1 MFGNETQLKR
11 PRLRGNGRR
20 DVGIMERISVQT
32 PDNHYDIV
40 LGDETL
46 EALGTLM
53 AERDLRGRV
62 AVVSDET
69 VAGLYGERVLH
80 SLRDVGFAPRLITF
94 PAGEAHKNL
103 DTVRR
108 LYDAF
113 VAAGL
118 ERSSPVV
125 ALGGGVVGDTV
136 GFAAATF
143 LRGVPLVQVPTTL
156 LAMVDA
162 SIGGK
167 VGVDLPQG
175 KNLVGAFKQPVLVV
189 ADPTTLRTLPES
201 EFRAGL
207 AEVIKAGI
215 IGAPDLFAHL
225 EREGY
230 EPLAWVIRRAI
241 EVKRDVVQEDPFEA
255 GRRAVLNLGHTFGH
269 ALEALSG
276 YTLLHG
282 YAVSIGMAVAVR
294 VAVHLGLAEGELARR
309 VEGALIRYGLPVR
322 YAGHTPEEVWGAMG
336 TDKKRRGG
344 RLRFVLPRAI
354 GDVIVT
360 TDVPKEI
367 VIQTLRESHEP

>member
-1 MFGNETQLKR
+1 
-11 PRLRGNGRR
+11 
-20 DVGIMERISVQT
+20 MERIPIRILNT
-32 PDNHYDIV
+32 RYDIV
-40 LGDETL
+40 LGEG
-46 EALGTLM
+46 ALRQLGPLM
-53 AERDLRGRV
+53 AEHGLSGRV

-69 VAGLYGERVLH
+69 VAELYGDPVCRD
-80 SLRDVGFAPRLITF
+80 LRHAGFVPELIAF

-103 DTVRR
+103 NTVRW

-113 VAAGL
+113 IAAGL
-118 ERSSPVV
+118 ERNSPVV
-125 ALGGGVVGDTV
+125 ALGGGVVGDTA

-189 ADPTTLRTLPES
+189 ADPSTLHTLPEP

-225 EREGY
+225 EQGGL
-230 EPLAWVIRRAI
+230 EPLEWVIRRAI
-241 EVKRDVVQEDPFEA
+241 EVKRDVVQEDPLEA

-282 YAVSIGMAVAVR
+282 YAVSVGMAIAARVAVR
-294 VAVHLGLAEGELARR
+294 LGLAEERVLER
-309 VEGALIRYGLPVR
+309 VEGVLIRHNLPVCYSG
-322 YAGHTPEEVWGAMG
+322 YAPEEVWQAMG

-344 RLRFVLPRAI
+344 RLRFVLPRAV

-360 TDVPKEI
+360 ADVPQELI
-367 VIQTLRESHEP
+367 IDALRESRGT

>member
-1 MFGNETQLKR
+1 MASKATQVEGIPIKV
-11 PRLRGNGRR
+11 R
-20 DVGIMERISVQT
+20 DA
-32 PDNHYDIV
+32 HYDIV
-40 LGDETL
+40 LGIGVLDE
-46 EALGTLM
+46 LGPLM
-53 AERDLRGRV
+53 AERGLAGRV

-69 VAGLYGERVLH
+69 VAELYGKQVLH
-80 SLRDVGFAPRLITF
+80 SLRDAGFAPRLITF
-94 PAGEAHKNL
+94 PAGEEHKNL

-125 ALGGGVVGDTV
+125 ALGGGVVGDTA

-189 ADPTTLRTLPES
+189 ADPTALRTLPEP

-215 IGAPDLFAHL
+215 IGAPDLFTHL
-225 EREGY
+225 EGQGY

-282 YAVSIGMAVAVR
+282 YAVSIGMAVAAR
-294 VAVHLGLAEGELARR
+294 VAVHLGLAGEELLRR
-309 VEGALIRYGLPVR
+309 VERVLARYGLPVR
-322 YAGHTPEEVWGAMG
+322 YAGHAPEEVWQAMG

-344 RLRFVLPRAI
+344 QLRFVLPRAV
-354 GDVIVT
+354 GDVVVT
-360 TDVPKEI
+360 ADVPKE
-367 VIQTLRESHEP
+367 VVMQALRESHEP

>member
-1 MFGNETQLKR
+1 MTSKATRQ
-11 PRLRGNGRR
+11 
-20 DVGIMERISVQT
+20 VERIPIKVR
-32 PDNHYDIV
+32 DARYDIV
-40 LGDETL
+40 LGSGVLDE
-46 EALGTLM
+46 LGPLM
-53 AERDLRGRV
+53 AERGLAGRT

-80 SLRDVGFAPRLITF
+80 SLREADFAPQLITF
-94 PAGEAHKNL
+94 PAGEEHKNL

-113 VAAGL
+113 VVAGL

-125 ALGGGVVGDTV
+125 ALGGGVVGDTA

-143 LRGVPLVQVPTTL
+143 LRGVPLVQAPTTL

-189 ADPTTLRTLPES
+189 ADPTTLRTLPEA

-215 IGAPDLFAHL
+215 IGAPDLFTHL
-225 EREGY
+225 ERQGY

-269 ALEALSG
+269 ALEALSS

-282 YAVSIGMAVAVR
+282 FAVSIGMAVATRLAVR
-294 VAVHLGLAEGELARR
+294 LRLAEEDLLRR
-309 VEGALIRYGLPVR
+309 VESTFSRYGLPVR
-322 YAGHTPEEVWGAMG
+322 YTGYTPEEVWQAMG

-344 RLRFVLPRAI
+344 QLRFVLPRAI
-354 GDVIVT
+354 GDVVVT
-360 TDVPKEI
+360 ADVPKEA